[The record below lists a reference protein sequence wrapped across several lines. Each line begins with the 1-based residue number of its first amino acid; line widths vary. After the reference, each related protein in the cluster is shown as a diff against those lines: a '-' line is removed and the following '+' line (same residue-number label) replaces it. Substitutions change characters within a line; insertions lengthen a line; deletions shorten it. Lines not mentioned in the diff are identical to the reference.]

1 MPFYFHNVLLGI
13 RKKPFATSG
22 STYVMNLPGFPV
34 DDPVPMIDPLDIG
47 GWVEAIFRN
56 PKEWIGGLS
65 LSILVFTFPD

>member
-1 MPFYFHNVLLGI
+1 
-13 RKKPFATSG
+13 
-22 STYVMNLPGFPV
+22 MNLPGFPV